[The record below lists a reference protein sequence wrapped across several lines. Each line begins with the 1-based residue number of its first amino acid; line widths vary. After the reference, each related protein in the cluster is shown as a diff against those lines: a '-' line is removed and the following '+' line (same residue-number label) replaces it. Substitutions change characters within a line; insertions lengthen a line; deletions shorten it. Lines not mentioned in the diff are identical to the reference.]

1 MAPRGASATDDQVAL
16 ASLAR
21 NRHLFGMYK
30 LSFDAAWADLVA
42 IGKSNASVLAVLGG
56 AFLLLPNFAELLFA
70 PPPRIE
76 SFDWNGLR
84 QMEEYYQQN
93 VVVLMLCNLP
103 VWLGSAGILSLLLD
117 SRRLTVGEALKS
129 GFRLLPSIIILNW
142 LTQFMIVSGLLL
154 LLVPGIYL
162 IGRLMLAAPAQMA
175 ERIGNPFR
183 AIGRS
188 FDLSAGNGWRIAGFV
203 ALIVVVA
210 IIVASAANA
219 VFGILLNLVLPKDVL
234 GEGLALLRSA
244 IGALNALLLLL
255 VGAALYRQQTLPR

>member
-1 MAPRGASATDDQVAL
+1 
-16 ASLAR
+16 
-21 NRHLFGMYK
+21 MYK

-42 IGKSNASVLAVLGG
+42 ISKTNASVLAILAG

-70 PPPRIE
+70 PSPNIK
-76 SFDWNGLR
+76 SLDLHGLR

-93 VVVLMLCNLP
+93 ALVLLLCNLP
-103 VWLGSAGILSLLLD
+103 VWLGSAAILSLLLD
-117 SRRLTVGEALKS
+117 PRRLTVGDALKS
-129 GFRLLPSIIILNW
+129 GLRLLPSVVVLNW

-154 LLVPGIYL
+154 LLVPGLYL

-188 FDLSAGNGWRIAGFV
+188 FALSTGNGWRIAGFV
-203 ALIVVVA
+203 ALVVVVA

-219 VFGILLNLVLPKDVL
+219 VFGIVFSLVLPKDVL
-234 GEGLALLRSA
+234 GEVLALLRSA
-244 IGALNALLLLL
+244 IAATTALLLLL
-255 VGAALYRQQTLPR
+255 VGAALYRQQTLST